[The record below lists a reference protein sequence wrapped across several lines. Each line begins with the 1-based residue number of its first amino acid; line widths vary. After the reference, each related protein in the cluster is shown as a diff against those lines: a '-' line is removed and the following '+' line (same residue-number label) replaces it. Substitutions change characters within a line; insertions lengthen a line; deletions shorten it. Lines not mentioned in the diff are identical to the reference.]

1 MALSSNWKTPPL
13 LKASVLAVLSGLVLA
28 VAGPQVSGDPAAT
41 VPKNDA
47 QTEAPDIAT
56 KPAAAP
62 ADSTNPAAPLPD
74 NDPVKNAKA
83 NALGEKIV
91 GGGPISD
98 NAYVI
103 GAEDVLAV
111 SVWHEA
117 ELSRPVIVRPDGKIT
132 LPLVG
137 ELTAAGLTLPQLT
150 AIITSGLKKFI
161 LSPEVS
167 VSVQAVNSKKYY
179 IQGEVLRPGAYPLV
193 VPTTVMEG
201 LANAGGFRDFA
212 NLRKITILR
221 GTKPL
226 RFNYK
231 EVRSG
236 KHLEQNILLQPGD
249 QIIVP

>member
-1 MALSSNWKTPPL
+1 MNAGVKAGALMALFSIVSIAADPQGSANVT
-13 LKASVLAVLSGLVLA
+13 AAVPEKDSQT
-28 VAGPQVSGDPAAT
+28 QVTDPAAGST
-41 VPKNDA
+41 TGPSDSSSVNDPIKND
-47 QTEAPDIAT
+47 PI
-56 KPAAAP
+56 
-62 ADSTNPAAPLPD
+62 
-74 NDPVKNAKA
+74 KNAKT

-98 NAYVI
+98 NAYVV

-111 SVWHEA
+111 TVWHEA
-117 ELSRPVIVRPDGKIT
+117 ELSKPVIVRPDGKIT

-137 ELTAAGLTLPQLT
+137 EITAAGLTLPQLT
-150 AIITSGLKKFI
+150 AVITAGLKKYI
-161 LSPEVS
+161 ISPEVS
-167 VSVQAVNSKKYY
+167 VAVQAVNSKKYY

-221 GTKPL
+221 GLERL

>member
-1 MALSSNWKTPPL
+1 MTGGIKS
-13 LKASVLAVLSGLVLA
+13 AVLGLSACFLWASIAGFLLAADPPGSGTSA
-28 VAGPQVSGDPAAT
+28 SGNPKKDSQTQAT
-41 VPKNDA
+41 
-47 QTEAPDIAT
+47 
-56 KPAAAP
+56 
-62 ADSTNPAAPLPD
+62 DSTSSSTTVSSDPDKPQATAPD
-74 NDPVKNAKA
+74 NDPIKSAKT

-98 NAYVI
+98 SAYVV
-103 GAEDVLAV
+103 GAEDVLSV
-111 SVWHEA
+111 LVWHEA

-137 ELTAAGLTLPQLT
+137 EITAAGLTLPQLT
-150 AIITSGLKKFI
+150 GVITEGLKKYMI
-161 LSPEVS
+161 TPEVS
-167 VSVQAVNSKKYY
+167 VSVQAVNSKKFY

-221 GTKPL
+221 GTERL
-226 RFNYK
+226 RFSYK
-231 EVRSG
+231 EVRAG
-236 KHLEQNILLQPGD
+236 KHLEQNILLLPGD

>member
-1 MALSSNWKTPPL
+1 MRAASRLVAL
-13 LKASVLAVLSGLVLA
+13 VVLSCLA
-28 VAGPQVSGDPAAT
+28 VAAQDVQSAGPEASRPPAPESAER
-41 VPKNDA
+41 V
-47 QTEAPDIAT
+47 
-56 KPAAAP
+56 AAP
-62 ADSTNPAAPLPD
+62 ELRRPATPPET
-74 NDPVKNAKA
+74 DPIRLAKP
-83 NALGEKIV
+83 NALGEKIL
-91 GGGPISD
+91 GGAPITD
-98 NAYVI
+98 QAYVI

-117 ELSRPVIVRPDGKIT
+117 ELTRQVVVRPDGKIT

-137 ELTAAGLTLPQLT
+137 ELTAAGLTLPQLNS
-150 AIITSGLKKFI
+150 AITEGLKKYI
-161 LSPEVS
+161 ITPEVN

-179 IQGEVLRPGAYPLV
+179 VQGEVLKPGPYPLV

-221 GTKPL
+221 GIERL

-231 EVRSG
+231 EVRAG

-249 QIIVP
+249 QILVP

>member
-1 MALSSNWKTPPL
+1 MKAGVKACALSALFSILLVAADPQGSGNVSAPTPKKDSQTQVTDTAADPTT
-13 LKASVLAVLSGLVLA
+13 APSGTGSSV
-28 VAGPQVSGDPAAT
+28 
-41 VPKNDA
+41 
-47 QTEAPDIAT
+47 
-56 KPAAAP
+56 
-62 ADSTNPAAPLPD
+62 
-74 NDPVKNAKA
+74 NDPIKNAKT

-98 NAYVI
+98 NAYVV

-111 SVWHEA
+111 TVWHEA

-137 ELTAAGLTLPQLT
+137 EITAAGLTLPQLT
-150 AIITSGLKKFI
+150 AVIAAGLKKYMI
-161 LSPEVS
+161 SPEVS
-167 VSVQAVNSKKYY
+167 VSVQAVNSKKFY

-221 GTKPL
+221 GLERL

-236 KHLEQNILLQPGD
+236 KHLDQNILLQPGD

>member
-1 MALSSNWKTPPL
+1 MITGIKLGALGLSACFLAGLLLAADPPGSGTPAGSTPKTDSQSQ
-13 LKASVLAVLSGLVLA
+13 AT
-28 VAGPQVSGDPAAT
+28 PQAT
-41 VPKNDA
+41 DSD
-47 QTEAPDIAT
+47 T
-56 KPAAAP
+56 
-62 ADSTNPAAPLPD
+62 DSTTAPSDSNKPSATAPD
-74 NDPVKNAKA
+74 NDPIKNAKV

-91 GGGPISD
+91 GGSAISN

-103 GAEDVLAV
+103 GAEDVLNV

-137 ELTAAGLTLPQLT
+137 EITAAGLTLPQLT
-150 AIITSGLKKFI
+150 EIITAGLKKFI
-161 LSPEVS
+161 ISPEVT
-167 VSVQAVNSKKYY
+167 VSVQAVNSKKFY

-212 NLRKITILR
+212 NLRKISILR
-221 GTKPL
+221 GTERL